1 MSTPTTQQP
10 DIAHL
15 EELADEYTHLA
26 AEHERIT
33 ARMEELKAH
42 FRALPAGHTHDIG
55 PLAIT
60 VSRNARLNTRALAR
74 TYPPETHP
82 ELYASKI
89 DTTRAREVF
98 DEDMLEDFTSEGAA
112 KVTVKV
118 TGDPQGETQGDA
130 A

>member
-1 MSTPTTQQP
+1 MSTPTDQQP
-10 DIAHL
+10 DISLL

-33 ARMEELKAH
+33 ARMDEIRKH
-42 FRALPAGHTHDIG
+42 FRALPASHTHDVG

-60 VSRNARLNTRALAR
+60 VSRNTRLDTSALAR
-74 TYPPETHP
+74 TYPAETHP
-82 ELYASKI
+82 ELYTSKI

-98 DEDMLEDFTSEGAA
+98 DEDMLEDFTSEGAP

-118 TGDPQGETQGDA
+118 TGDPAGETQGA
-130 A
+130 AA